1 VRKIYNDV
9 TFIDDFLDED
19 FCERLQLYTYGYD
32 TRTGRHVILDRDWRK
47 VKARLLFSLTNMGQP
62 SVQVTEANYG
72 NRGELYLRHRYEGIP
87 LDLEKA
93 RDTLRNLHRIWRR
106 PVHLET
112 ADDEH
117 GRLLSYDGTE
127 HKMTRI

>member
-1 VRKIYNDV
+1 VV
-9 TFIDDFLDED
+9 
-19 FCERLQLYTYGYD
+19 
-32 TRTGRHVILDRDWRK
+32 VDRDWRK

-117 GRLLSYDGTE
+117 GRLLSFDGTE
-127 HKMTRI
+127 HKMTRL